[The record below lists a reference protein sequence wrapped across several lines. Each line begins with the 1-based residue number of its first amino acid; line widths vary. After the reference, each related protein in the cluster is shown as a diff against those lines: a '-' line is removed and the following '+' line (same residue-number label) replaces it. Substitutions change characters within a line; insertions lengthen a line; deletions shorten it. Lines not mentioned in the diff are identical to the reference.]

1 MIDDELEQRLH
12 AHYRAIDPT
21 HAPQGLARRIDD
33 ALERRSSR
41 PAFIARTRPAFAAVI
56 AAVLIVAIGLGLRPG
71 GFLSSPVASPTPPAS
86 PQPSSPSPS
95 ASPSAAQSGGLVH
108 VYDVQPDLM
117 AASGGRLYGVVVS
130 GSGSGAVILRIDPD
144 GTITRHTVSDPLAS
158 YFSRLIDQGSSLY
171 LGTSVINRFTSAA
184 DELLRVDPS
193 TLTVTARTTLPGGVV
208 GGLVSDAQNIW
219 VALADRVLRLDP
231 VSLAVRASY
240 VIPGVLPPPGG
251 SSSIDSMALGPGG
264 LWATF
269 GDTGST
275 TLYRFDPASLA
286 VLGRTA
292 LPDPGQVAGVV
303 ADPESVWLTW
313 ADWVQRVDPTGQ
325 LADPT
330 LLSGLQVAAAQGRG
344 LVALVYEGS
353 GAEAFVQLD
362 AQGAVVGRS
371 EVGDAGGRLAVDGRD
386 AWLLQGLSV
395 AHWTLLVPQP

>member
-1 MIDDELEQRLH
+1 MTGDELEQRLR

-21 HAPQGLARRIDD
+21 HAPQGLGLRIED
-33 ALERRSSR
+33 ALGRRPSR
-41 PAFIARTRPAFAAVI
+41 PAFIARTRPAFAAAI
-56 AAVLIVAIGLGLRPG
+56 AAVVIVAVGLGLRPG
-71 GFLSSPVASPTPPAS
+71 GFLSSPGASPTPPAS
-86 PQPSSPSPS
+86 PQPGSP
-95 ASPSAAQSGGLVH
+95 SPSAAQSVGLVH

-117 AASGGRLYGVVVS
+117 AASGGRLYGVVIS
-130 GSGSGAVILRIDPD
+130 GSGSGAVVLRIDPD
-144 GTITRHTVSDPLAS
+144 GAITRHTVSDPSAS
-158 YFSRLIDQGSSLY
+158 YFSQLIDQGSSLY
-171 LGTSVINRFTSAA
+171 LGTSVIKRFTSTA

-193 TLTVTARTTLPGGVV
+193 TLTVITRTTLPGGVV

-240 VIPGVLPPPGG
+240 VIPGAVPPPGG
-251 SSSIDSMALGPGG
+251 SSSIDSLALGPGG
-264 LWATF
+264 LWATYE
-269 GDTGST
+269 DTGSR
-275 TLYRFDPASLA
+275 TLYRFDPASLTA
-286 VLGRTA
+286 LGRIV

-303 ADPESVWLTW
+303 ADPESVWLTGT
-313 ADWVQRVDPTGQ
+313 DWVQRVDPTGQ

-362 AQGAVVGRS
+362 AKGVVVGRS

-395 AHWTLLVPQP
+395 AHWTLFVPQP